1 MAAVG
6 GLLSFAAGAGMIYAD
21 CGRRHSE
28 SGDLA
33 SSLCFWGGPVMVRI
47 SARQV
52 RYQRGAFED
61 WLAARVGIRPVC
73 PLCRA

>member
-1 MAAVG
+1 MLHQAHFDLKG
-6 GLLSFAAGAGMIYAD
+6 GLLSFAAGAGMI
-21 CGRRHSE
+21 S
-28 SGDLA
+28 
-33 SSLCFWGGPVMVRI
+33 VMVRI